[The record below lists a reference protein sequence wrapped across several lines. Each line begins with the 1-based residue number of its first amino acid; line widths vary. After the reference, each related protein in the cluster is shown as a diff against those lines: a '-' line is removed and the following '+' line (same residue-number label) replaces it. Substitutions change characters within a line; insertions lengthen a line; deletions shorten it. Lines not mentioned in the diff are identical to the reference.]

1 MSAVLILFKRRPG
14 AGTLR
19 SAGSTPPAK
28 SRGCSL
34 CAHSR
39 PRRIECVLRRAFA
52 VFGCSECRREPFLDR
67 TKVEQKKKNYSHTG
81 RLIRVCRCTVSAAR
95 VGHGGGQTKVH
106 VSSLAEACTA
116 TADRM
121 PTRTSHG
128 LSCSKKQHRVR
139 RLGSGLT
146 TLHVLMACMIPCGIV
161 RSLGR
166 TKAAGHDEGRVRS
179 RSIGAFRRPN
189 QKWCN

>member
-67 TKVEQKKKNYSHTG
+67 TKVEQKKKKLFSHG
-81 RLIRVCRCTVSAAR
+81 PAHPRVSMHRVCRAGRAWRWSDKSSCLVACRGVYCDCRSDAHAHISWALVLEETASGKTPWIWSDYTTR
-95 VGHGGGQTKVH
+95 PDGVH
-106 VSSLAEACTA
+106 DTMRDCAILGANK
-116 TADRM
+116 
-121 PTRTSHG
+121 G
-128 LSCSKKQHRVR
+128 R
-139 RLGSGLT
+139 R
-146 TLHVLMACMIPCGIV
+146 A
-161 RSLGR
+161 
-166 TKAAGHDEGRVRS
+166 
-179 RSIGAFRRPN
+179 
-189 QKWCN
+189 